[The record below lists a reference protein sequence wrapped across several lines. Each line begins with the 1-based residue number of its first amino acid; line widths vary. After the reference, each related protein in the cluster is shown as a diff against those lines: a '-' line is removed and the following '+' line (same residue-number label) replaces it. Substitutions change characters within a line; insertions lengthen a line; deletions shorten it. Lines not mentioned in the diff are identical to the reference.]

1 MAVDSTGDSAVTYE
15 GLAYEGLASV
25 QDERR
30 YNPSMARQIIW
41 VKRIQ
46 GWGCSDCAWVFIPS
60 GPPVG
65 NTIDDM
71 KRNFTAKRDK
81 EFKSHVCTQQ
91 SGTQAQERRLPKK
104 TE

>member
-1 MAVDSTGDSAVTYE
+1 
-15 GLAYEGLASV
+15 
-25 QDERR
+25 
-30 YNPSMARQIIW
+30 MARQIIW
-41 VKRIQ
+41 VEHIQ
-46 GWGCSDCAWVFIPS
+46 SWRCSDCAWVFIPS
-60 GPPVG
+60 GPPIG

-81 EFKSHVCTQQ
+81 EFKSHVCAKQ